1 MSLTVVLKYQGA
13 AVIKAP
19 VTFLALGQLQNK
31 VKRVDLCLQLPLAL
45 VVPVNAPDSCK
56 DLS

>member
-1 MSLTVVLKYQGA
+1 MSLTVVPKYEGA
-13 AVIKAP
+13 AAIKAP

-31 VKRVDLCLQLPLAL
+31 VKWVDLCLQLPLAL
-45 VVPVNAPDSCK
+45 VVPVNAPDGGK